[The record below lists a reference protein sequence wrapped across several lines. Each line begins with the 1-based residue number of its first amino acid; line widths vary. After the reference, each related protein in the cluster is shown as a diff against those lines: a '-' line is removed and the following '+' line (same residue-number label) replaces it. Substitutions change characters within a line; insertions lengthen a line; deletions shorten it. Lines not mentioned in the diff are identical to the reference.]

1 MQSLCT
7 ECGILLAFAPFMA
20 RNNWLEG
27 STVLLTGSTRGIG
40 RELAQQCAEAGA
52 NVVINGTHARTVD
65 DVAASMRTHHQ
76 HVLGVQAD
84 VCDPEQA
91 EQLVER
97 TIEEYGQLDAL
108 FNIVGASGVRGGL
121 LDTSPEQ
128 LQDIVAR
135 NIGSMIHATR
145 YAMPHLEETKGRVMN
160 MGSISSLVAAPNYG
174 GYNVAK
180 FGVRGATEQLRR
192 EHPNVSFTL
201 ACPGPIQGDKPRTP
215 GGTSIPALDPEV
227 LATEILNAV
236 GKRRHTIVRP
246 RKMLALNMLMK
257 VWPSLGDK
265 IVESFSHKPESK
277 RK

>member
-1 MQSLCT
+1 
-7 ECGILLAFAPFMA
+7 MA

-121 LDTSPEQ
+121 LGYLTGA
-128 LQDIVAR
+128 VAR
-135 NIGSMIHATR
+135 YSRSQYRLHDSCHPLRHAT
-145 YAMPHLEETKGRVMN
+145 LGRDERTCN
-160 MGSISSLVAAPNYG
+160 EYG
-174 GYNVAK
+174 LHFVSCC
-180 FGVRGATEQLRR
+180 RSELRR
-192 EHPNVSFTL
+192 VQR
-201 ACPGPIQGDKPRTP
+201 G
-215 GGTSIPALDPEV
+215 
-227 LATEILNAV
+227 
-236 GKRRHTIVRP
+236 
-246 RKMLALNMLMK
+246 K
-257 VWPSLGDK
+257 VWSTRSNGAITPRA
-265 IVESFSHKPESK
+265 SK
-277 RK
+277 RQFYSCVSRTHTRR

>member
-1 MQSLCT
+1 VQSLCT

-145 YAMPHLEETKGRVMN
+145 YAMPHLEETKGRV
-160 MGSISSLVAAPNYG
+160 IEYG
-174 GYNVAK
+174 LHFVSCC
-180 FGVRGATEQLRR
+180 RSELRR
-192 EHPNVSFTL
+192 VQR
-201 ACPGPIQGDKPRTP
+201 G
-215 GGTSIPALDPEV
+215 
-227 LATEILNAV
+227 
-236 GKRRHTIVRP
+236 
-246 RKMLALNMLMK
+246 K
-257 VWPSLGDK
+257 VWSTRSNGAITPRA
-265 IVESFSHKPESK
+265 SK
-277 RK
+277 RQFYSCVSRTHTRR